1 MIVEQDADED
11 QDEDVD
17 GCCHLHDYHDHD
29 HHDHHLH
36 GEQRDDGKGR
46 ADSGS

>member
-11 QDEDVD
+11 QDVD
-17 GCCHLHDYHDHD
+17 GCCHLHDYGDYHD
-29 HHDHHLH
+29 HHHH